1 MKIVPATKQTDSSN
15 FVSFTKKCNHP
26 YLINLVVRTKVY
38 K

>member
-1 MKIVPATKQTDSSN
+1 MKIVSATKQTVSSD
-15 FVSFTKKCNHP
+15 FVSFTKNFNHR